1 VIPEG
6 TLSLSEPR
14 YAAYFAP
21 DPASNLWRFGS
32 SAIGYDAATGLDQRF
47 LSHPGFTSE
56 EWHELT
62 AEPRRYGFHATM
74 KAPFHLAAGTTEAD
88 LLQGF
93 DRCALRLSPVM
104 IERLKLAFLDSFI
117 ALVPVGDVTGVGQ
130 LAMAVVDGLEP
141 FRARL
146 AAADRA
152 RRLAVALTPRQVGFL
167 DQYGYPYVGPD
178 FRFHMTLTG
187 AVAPHRQQSAW
198 DALAAAFDQPWAR
211 RPVEIAS
218 IALFRQDTRA
228 GRLRLIHQRKLGG

>member
-1 VIPEG
+1 VTDSSTP
-6 TLSLSEPR
+6 TSEPR

-21 DPASNLWRFGS
+21 DPDSELWRFGS
-32 SAIGYDAATGLDQRF
+32 SVIGYDAASGVEQRL
-47 LSHPGFTSE
+47 LSLPGFTTD
-56 EWHELT
+56 EWRDLT

-93 DRCALRLSPVM
+93 DRCALRLPPVM

-117 ALVPVGDVTGVGQ
+117 ALVPVGDATGAGH
-130 LAMAVVDGLEP
+130 LAMALVDGLEP

-146 AAADRA
+146 TDRA
-152 RRLAVALTPRQVGFL
+152 RRLAASLTPRQVGYL
-167 DQYGYPYVGPD
+167 DQYGYPFVGPE

-187 AVAPHRQQSAW
+187 AINPHRQQSAW

-211 RPVEIAS
+211 QPVGIAS
-218 IALFRQDTRA
+218 IALFRQDARA
-228 GRLRLIHQRKLGG
+228 GRFRIVHQRRLGG

>member
-1 VIPEG
+1 MQED
-6 TLSLSEPR
+6 TLPPDQPR

-21 DPASNLWRFGS
+21 DPASELGTFGS
-32 SAIGYDAATGLDQRF
+32 SAIGYDAATGLGQRF
-47 LSHPGFTSE
+47 LSHPGFTSD
-56 EWHELT
+56 EWHDLT

-93 DRCALRLSPVM
+93 DRCASRLSPVVT
-104 IERLKLAFLDSFI
+104 ERLKLAFLDNFI
-117 ALVPVGDVTGVGQ
+117 ALVPVGDASGIAH
-130 LAMAVVDGLEP
+130 LAMAVVEGLEP

-152 RRLAVALTPRQVGFL
+152 RRLAASLTPRQVGNL
-167 DQYGYPYVGPD
+167 DQYGYPHVGPD

-187 AVAPHRQQSAW
+187 AVAPVRQQPAW

-211 RPVEIAS
+211 QPVEITS
-218 IALFRQDTRA
+218 ITLFRQDTRA
-228 GRLRLIHQRKLGG
+228 GRFRMIHQRKFGG